1 MMKWLLICLL
11 TSLIIPFSAGRSP
24 ASLTLRFLPIYRRKE
39 FSGWGIEGYKTE
51 ELEDLYWFSAEE
63 RQDETNL
70 LYVAVTR
77 ARNTLVLNEQMLC
90 LKAGEEQKDGGQ
102 PATDDMEND
111 RGEAVFPC

>member
-1 MMKWLLICLL
+1 MAGTGNF
-11 TSLIIPFSAGRSP
+11 TSRDTALVNHA
-24 ASLTLRFLPIYRRKE
+24 RKHCVYH
-39 FSGWGIEGYKTE
+39 GISDVRYS
-51 ELEDLYWFSAEE
+51 W
-63 RQDETNL
+63 
-70 LYVAVTR
+70 YVAVTR

>member
-1 MMKWLLICLL
+1 
-11 TSLIIPFSAGRSP
+11 
-24 ASLTLRFLPIYRRKE
+24 
-39 FSGWGIEGYKTE
+39 
-51 ELEDLYWFSAEE
+51 
-63 RQDETNL
+63 
-70 LYVAVTR
+70 VAVTR